1 MSKERT
7 ASLIFFLTGA
17 YGFISSIQLPSGT
30 WAEPGP
36 AIFPLGIST
45 LLILAGVLTF
55 IFGKPKERERIDWS
69 GMIRQL
75 LTPGKI
81 VGLTVAF
88 ILLLDQL
95 GYLLASS
102 LFIFLLT
109 FLVSHYRVWIA
120 MGIAITIGVGSWY
133 FFGKILAVQLPGGLL
148 AF

>member
-1 MSKERT
+1 MNKER
-7 ASLIFFLTGA
+7 AAGLIFFLTGA
-17 YGFISSIQLPSGT
+17 YGFILSIQLPRGT

-55 IFGKPKERERIDWS
+55 IFGKPNEKEGIDWS
-69 GMIRQL
+69 GMVRQL

-81 VGLTVAF
+81 VGLTAAF
-88 ILLLDQL
+88 ILVLDRL

-109 FLVSHYRVWIA
+109 FLVSHYRVWVA
-120 MGIAITIGVGSWY
+120 MGLAITIGVGSWY
-133 FFGKILAVQLPGGLL
+133 FFGRILAVQLPGGLL